1 MLENLLFSVN
11 MSLPLFVLLGL
22 GMYLRKREIFTDDYV
37 SRTTTIV
44 YHYMLPAKMFL
55 DVSAIDLS
63 AAFDPRYLTIA
74 AVCITAEFIL
84 AWVMADLMCKDRSKQ
99 SAMAHA
105 CYRGNF
111 MYLGIALLQNIYGAQ
126 IVPSAAVII
135 ILVVPFYNISGI
147 FLMTVK
153 ESRDGFHPGR
163 ILLGVLKNPI
173 VLSILLAL
181 PFAYF
186 QIELPFLVTKS
197 LGYLKSATSTL
208 ALLAVGAS
216 IKLETI
222 RTDWRLLAKISSIKL
237 LLMPAIAAAMA
248 ILAHLNAEQIVT
260 LTVVCAMP
268 SAINVFIVT
277 DKMGG
282 DGRVAGSAVV
292 VTHLLSLFTMTAIVF
307 ALKTAGM
314 I

>member
-222 RTDWRLLAKISSIKL
+222 RTDWRLRAKISSIKL

>member
-1 MLENLLFSVN
+1 MLENLLFSIN
-11 MSLPLFVLLGL
+11 MSLPLFVLLGM
-22 GMYLRKREIFTDDYV
+22 GMYLRKKEVFTDDYV
-37 SRTTTIV
+37 SRTTSLV

-55 DVSAIDLS
+55 DVSAIDLT
-63 AAFDPRYLTIA
+63 AAFDPKYMSVA
-74 AVCITAEFIL
+74 AICIVFEFLL
-84 AWVMADLMCKDRSKQ
+84 AWVLGNVLCHEKSKQ
-99 SAMAHA
+99 SAVAHA

-111 MYLGIALLQNIYGAQ
+111 MYLGIALLQNIYGSE
-126 IVPSAAVII
+126 IVASAAVII
-135 ILVVPFYNISGI
+135 VLVVPLYNISGVL
-147 FLMTVK
+147 LMTVK

-173 VLSILLAL
+173 VLSILVAL

-197 LGYLKSATSTL
+197 LGYLKSATSTM

-216 IKLETI
+216 IKLSTI
-222 RTDWRLLAKISSIKL
+222 REDWKL
-237 LLMPAIAAAMA
+237 LTKIASVKLILMPAIAAVMA
-248 ILAHLNAEQIVT
+248 ALAHLNAEQTVT

-268 SAINVFIVT
+268 AAINVFIVT

-282 DGRVAGSAVV
+282 DGKVAGSAVV
-292 VTHLLSLFTMTAIVF
+292 VTHLLSLFTMTALVF
-307 ALKTAGM
+307 VLKTAGM